1 MDSNG
6 SIFISNF
13 VVNTVIG
20 IYDHEQHTPQPLR
33 FDVEVGLN
41 SDAAF
46 TSDKLSDTVDYAA
59 VAAFIKAEL
68 IDHRFRLLERC
79 AGHVA
84 NAIADHFK
92 APWVDIRIAK
102 LGIVP
107 GAQEVGVSY
116 SVER

>member
-59 VAAFIKAEL
+59 VAAFIKTEL
-68 IDHRFRLLERC
+68 IDHRFKLLERC
-79 AGHVA
+79 AGHLA

-92 APWVDIRIAK
+92 APWVDVRIAK